1 MVDFV
6 LAGINVKS
14 IPLDV
19 DMAHFNIQ
27 VKPGVEGLKKPD
39 WHLDPCPFVLVILMS
54 DKPPL
59 ASGKNYEAT
68 CPKMFFEIFR
78 WWYKNS

>member
-1 MVDFV
+1 M

-19 DMAHFNIQ
+19 DIAHFNIQ
-27 VKPGVEGLKKPD
+27 VKAGVEGLKKPD

-59 ASGKNYEAT
+59 ASGKKAT
-68 CPKMFFEIFR
+68 
-78 WWYKNS
+78 NSKKKLSENVFWNF